1 MKNHADAT
9 GFKESNAPSL
19 LPVCTS
25 SKLSIE
31 YKLIKKQVLNSSN
44 KHKVGLFVSQLKIN
58 LDGLVVYKIPCAS

>member
-25 SKLSIE
+25 SKMTIE
-31 YKLIKKQVLNSSN
+31 KK
-44 KHKVGLFVSQLKIN
+44 I
-58 LDGLVVYKIPCAS
+58 I